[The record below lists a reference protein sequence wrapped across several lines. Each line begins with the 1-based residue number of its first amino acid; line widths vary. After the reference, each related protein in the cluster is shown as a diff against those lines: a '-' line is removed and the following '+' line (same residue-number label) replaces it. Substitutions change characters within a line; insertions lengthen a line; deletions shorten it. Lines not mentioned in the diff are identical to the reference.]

1 MLEADTG
8 IMWGVHIPH
17 RAYTH
22 GMQTALPLDGKA
34 GPGALVLRVSEVSG
48 IIVDAL
54 DIQAL
59 QDFWVQGEV
68 SNFRPHPSGHHYFSL
83 SETVGSRGYLVN
95 CVMWRSAACRLD
107 FEPKN
112 GMAVVVSGSVQVY
125 EPQGKYQIVV
135 REMKKAGEGEKHLLV
150 ERWKRELA
158 AEGLFEP
165 ARKREIPRYPARV
178 GVVTAASGAA
188 FQDICTV
195 IGRRYPVEIVL
206 SPTAVQGDGAHVE
219 IAAAL
224 ARLAG
229 MVDVIIVGRGGGSF
243 EDLFPFNHP
252 DVVRAIA
259 ASPVPVVSAVGHD
272 VDWVLA
278 DLAADRRAPTP
289 SAAAELVVPDRAE
302 MAKEIGSLRD
312 RMGTGLVKRVIHSRE
327 VLEELR
333 QRVHPA
339 RLERRLN
346 ELRQRVADRD
356 EMLRKAVRYRLEA
369 ARSVCAQARSA
380 LEGRS
385 PHLLLARGYCMV
397 EKGGRPV
404 RSAREILAGDRLR
417 LRMKDGGG
425 QVKVEEV
432 YHDTEV

>member
-1 MLEADTG
+1 
-8 IMWGVHIPH
+8 
-17 RAYTH
+17 
-22 GMQTALPLDGKA
+22 MQTALPLDGKA

-54 DIQAL
+54 DIQEL

-125 EPQGKYQIVV
+125 EPQGKYQIIV

-158 AEGLFEP
+158 AEGLFEQ

-278 DLAADRRAPTP
+278 DLASDRRAPTP

-356 EMLRKAVRYRLEA
+356 EILRKAVRYRLEA